1 MDINS
6 KRRRKIDNPYLLN
19 KDKEKE
25 IYVVSFKDGQGIYR
39 EVPVQKKFMKQ
50 WTNLNY
56 MICLSLMNMT
66 DTQNIL

>member
-1 MDINS
+1 MDINP

-39 EVPVQKKFMKQ
+39 EVPVTKE
-50 WTNLNY
+50 
-56 MICLSLMNMT
+56 IH
-66 DTQNIL
+66 